1 MKMIRKEILEAAD
14 GKSIILFES
23 QDKLQ
28 NLGQIY
34 AQMNEVREVQSQRR
48 VFSSIK
54 HLRWSICEKMLAF
67 IFTKKLLHR
76 CLAEF

>member
-1 MKMIRKEILEAAD
+1 MIWKEILEAAD
-14 GKSIILFES
+14 GKSIILFEP

-28 NLGQIY
+28 NLRQIY

-54 HLRWSICEKMLAF
+54 HLR
-67 IFTKKLLHR
+67 
-76 CLAEF
+76 